1 MDNNERLEHRRTLM
15 GRMHRASQALAEI
28 RYLVA
33 EAFDDDP
40 VGNTEAMKAWRQLV
54 ELQDEAGEEVDP
66 EEITDAN
73 VGEFI
78 ISCGYH
84 TIMNWLNERVLNGD
98 LLSGD

>member
-1 MDNNERLEHRRTLM
+1 MNNEERLQHRRTLM
-15 GRMHRASQALAEI
+15 ARMQKASQALAEI

-54 ELQDEAGEEVDP
+54 ELHEGEDEDFDDDEEG
-66 EEITDAN
+66 DAN

-78 ISCGYH
+78 IACGYH
-84 TIMNWLNERVLNGD
+84 TIMNWLNERVLNSE
-98 LLSGD
+98 LLGE

>member
-1 MDNNERLEHRRTLM
+1 MNNEERLKHRRTLM
-15 GRMHRASQALAEI
+15 ARMQKASQALAEI

-54 ELQDEAGEEVDP
+54 ELHEGEDEEG
-66 EEITDAN
+66 DAN

-78 ISCGYH
+78 IACGYH
-84 TIMNWLNERVLNGD
+84 TIMNWLNERVLNSE
-98 LLSGD
+98 LLGE